1 MHLVVRALLSLVMAT
16 AVTAQGKNLL
26 FYGNSY
32 TYFSWGYGVPELVG
46 LIAAEAGHA
55 PPTIV
60 QALIGGSNLQI
71 HANDPAQVAVISNG
85 LPAGQ
90 TWDHV
95 VIQENSVGATPYF
108 GFRPAVFRSSAL
120 TIMGNVRSHSPAAN
134 AVMYQ
139 TWARAWGHMY
149 YPAPWPVPI
158 DMHNMVRGN
167 YDLAVQDINMTYG
180 AGSAAK
186 AAVGD
191 AVALLEWNPSWYDPD
206 LSHPGPAMTLLA
218 AMCIY
223 TTIYGQTTCEI
234 DPDFTPGSPLET
246 SLTPHAIDRT
256 IWNHLVGLADRS
268 AVPAVRRYP
277 GSGDHLLLETATG
290 PNPLTACPTK
300 HMTTGTPMQ
309 IQLRS
314 MNGVYDGALGWLLV
328 DFFATGS
335 PPGPFPGLPELQ
347 VDLGRVILSPAASLS
362 SPLSVAFQMPFSLPG
377 GSFLVQGIAWQPS
390 AESGN
395 PLFTATDAHELV
407 FF

>member
-71 HANDPAQVAVISNG
+71 HANDPAQVAVI
-85 LPAGQ
+85 
-90 TWDHV
+90 
-95 VIQENSVGATPYF
+95 
-108 GFRPAVFRSSAL
+108 
-120 TIMGNVRSHSPAAN
+120 
-134 AVMYQ
+134 YQ